1 MQIEVCRAAYL
12 DRQLSEPGP
21 GLPGVAAMLAALVR
35 ELGAETALLGG
46 SDNQRQA
53 AE

>member
-1 MQIEVCRAAYL
+1 MA
-12 DRQLSEPGP
+12 EPGP
-21 GLPGVAAMLAALVR
+21 GLPAVAAQLAALTR

-46 SDNQRQA
+46 NEGLRQA